1 MKRVTWIRRMVAIA
15 AAMAS
20 VEATLLVLKSRES
33 AQPVAAIET
42 SIDLEQRIHAVL
54 GASDSWDNPAVA
66 AKIDVLDRDLRAAFS
81 RDPDNPDATNG
92 DEIDEIIALWSQFY
106 LDLQERPP
114 SNLTSIKS
122 FQGTLNRLAEL
133 VATQR
138 KQQIQTI
145 ANRASNQNR
154 STILLALLSLTASL
168 AAYILLGRWFGD
180 LQQVVTT
187 SRQRIHSVG
196 DAIQQQRRVVSEQ
209 ATAVAEITQML
220 DKLNGTSQGSSEQ
233 ASIAASRAKEITDLT
248 GSGVE
253 LVTQTQA
260 AIVGIETQTNAISK
274 QIWQL
279 RTRATEVGQIALLVE
294 ELAMRTNTLALNAAI
309 EAVRASRSGAGFQVI
324 AKEIREL
331 SIQSQQAAQRIGA
344 MSDDIERA
352 IAETVSVTQAGL
364 EQAEAGARVMNET
377 TQTFHQIQQAIEEV
391 NDTSHRMA
399 FNAYELLWPLQ
410 QLMEAMEALNSN
422 ARSTETNS
430 TLLAEGLGDLSLSF
444 ECIQAG
450 IGERSLKSQKPKHS
464 ALSGLTENGQDL
476 RTPT

>member
-1 MKRVTWIRRMVAIA
+1 MTWIRRMVAIA

-20 VEATLLVLKSRES
+20 IEAVILVSKSRES
-33 AQPVAAIET
+33 VEPIVAIET
-42 SIDLEQRIHAVL
+42 SIELEQRLHGVL
-54 GASDSWDNPAVA
+54 RASGSWDDPTVA
-66 AKIDVLDRDLRAAFS
+66 AKIDVLDQELRAAFS
-81 RDPDNPDATNG
+81 QTQAEPQGIGGAKDVAD
-92 DEIDEIIALWSQFY
+92 DEIIAIWSRFY
-106 LDLQERPP
+106 VDLQERP
-114 SNLTSIKS
+114 SNNLTSIES
-122 FQGTLNRLAEL
+122 LSVTLERLTQL
-133 VATQR
+133 IATQR
-138 KQQIQTI
+138 TQRLQAIAKQT
-145 ANRASNQNR
+145 SHQNR
-154 STILLALLSLTASL
+154 LTLLLALFSVSASL
-168 AAYILLGRWFGD
+168 VAYTLLERWLGD
-180 LQQVVTT
+180 LQHVVTA

-248 GSGVE
+248 GAGVA
-253 LVTQTQA
+253 LVTQTQT

-309 EAVRASRSGAGFQVI
+309 EAVRASRSGAEFQVI

-331 SIQSQQAAQRIGA
+331 SIQSQQAAQRIGT

-352 IAETVSVTQAGL
+352 IAETVSVTQDGL
-364 EQAEAGARVMNET
+364 EQAEAGARVMHET
-377 TQTFHQIQQAIEEV
+377 SKTFHQIQEAIEEV

-399 FNAYELLWPLQ
+399 FSAYELLWPLQ

-430 TLLAEGLGDLSLSF
+430 TLLAEGLGDLAISF
-444 ECIQAG
+444 ERIQASMG
-450 IGERSLKSQKPKHS
+450 GEDPSLPPVNTVES
-464 ALSGLTENGQDL
+464 
-476 RTPT
+476 

>member
-20 VEATLLVLKSRES
+20 FEAVFLVSKSRES
-33 AQPVAAIET
+33 AGTTAAIDTLIE
-42 SIDLEQRIHAVL
+42 LEQRIHGLL
-54 GASDSWDNPAVA
+54 GTSDSWDDPAVA
-66 AKIDVLDRDLRAAFS
+66 AKIDTLDRDLRAAFS
-81 RDPDNPDATNG
+81 LDPASSS
-92 DEIDEIIALWSQFY
+92 EIGGDEIIAIWSRFY
-106 LDLQERPP
+106 IDLQEPP
-114 SNLTSIKS
+114 SDRLTSIKA
-122 FQGTLNRLAEL
+122 FQGTLDRLAQLVTTQRQRQIQAIAARAANHNRL
-133 VATQR
+133 
-138 KQQIQTI
+138 
-145 ANRASNQNR
+145 
-154 STILLALLSLTASL
+154 TILLALLSLMASL
-168 AAYILLGRWFGD
+168 VAYTLLERWLGD

-233 ASIAASRAKEITDLT
+233 ASIAASRAKEISDLT

-331 SIQSQQAAQRIGA
+331 SIQSQQAAQRIGT

-377 TQTFHQIQQAIEEV
+377 TQTFHQIQQAIKEV
-391 NDTSHRMA
+391 NDTSHRIA
-399 FNAYELLWPLQ
+399 FSAYELLWPLQ

-430 TLLAEGLGDLSLSF
+430 TLLAEGLGDLSISF
-444 ECIQAG
+444 ERIQAG
-450 IGERSLKSQKPKHS
+450 IGERSLKTKHS
-464 ALSGLTENGQDL
+464 TLPGLNEGDSFPQ
-476 RTPT
+476 